1 MKKKKT
7 PTKKAPKK
15 EEPQQLDSSSDEE
28 FNSDAD
34 LDNFEELD
42 EEEER
47 ALLEQQANED
57 NEDLDDDD
65 MDQMLAEAEEKKS
78 FQQKKAAKKETND
91 SDEEMDYE
99 TKPRKVASEWT
110 RKDYHT
116 KLPIKLPGGKIH
128 QRDEEDQQST
138 DEEEEPEQ
146 AKQPVV
152 EQEPEEEEEEE
163 EEAPKLSKKEY
174 LLKKKEELA
183 LIAGNIQGDPEEYV
197 SQLRTLRTIYKDTN
211 VTVKKL
217 SLLTQLAVYKDI
229 IPGYRIRPLTQIE
242 EETQV
247 SRDVKKMREYEKAL
261 LNNYE
266 LYLKDLNVLL
276 SSKFI

>member
-1 MKKKKT
+1 M
-7 PTKKAPKK
+7 KKAPKK
-15 EEPQQLDSSSDEE
+15 EEQQQLDSSSDEE
-28 FNSDAD
+28 FNSDDD

-42 EEEER
+42 EEEEEM
-47 ALLEQQANED
+47 ALLEQQAKED

-65 MDQMLAEAEEKKS
+65 MDQMLAEAEEVKS
-78 FQQKKAAKKETND
+78 FKEKKTSKKEAND

-128 QRDEEDQQST
+128 QLDEEDQGSS
-138 DEEEEPEQ
+138 DEEQEQ
-146 AKQPVV
+146 APVAVV
-152 EQEPEEEEEEE
+152 EQEEIEEEEEEV

-174 LLKKKEELA
+174 LIKKKEELA
-183 LIAGNIQGDPEEYV
+183 LIASNIQGDPEEYV
-197 SQLRTLRTIYKDTN
+197 SQLRTLRAIYKDTN
-211 VTVKKL
+211 MTVKKL
-217 SLLTQLAVYKDI
+217 ALLTQLAVYKDI
-229 IPGYRIRPLTQIE
+229 IPGYRIRPLTQLE

-276 SSKFI
+276 SSKLV